1 MSAKGAQGS
10 SSSSSQTFRI
20 MAPTKSASTTLLA
33 RFVGTHLP
41 ADLTAQN
48 ASKGHDQ
55 WSMKEQR
62 MTEGGPVVNYVLD
75 KNSLAEDL
83 SDRAQYKGA
92 PEGTMTG
99 ADKPSNYF
107 ILVKEKADFVAVPVD
122 KWVTFRYSTVNR
134 KFDAQTLEEAEAAM
148 KYRRTEAEKQD
159 VVSLAKLGDLEK
171 QDGATKNGKD
181 GGKGSGKKGS
191 KAKKDA
197 DAASKKDNRDEPD
210 SEDEWK
216 DVKAEKLKKRSLMM
230 EADDGLGTVRQA
242 TALDFKDGYKP
253 KGAEDWEH
261 EIAADDDDLDMG
273 DDEMMED
280 GMEDGGFR
288 GKRYMPS
295 PSVSGDDGAMDGDL
309 SDGGM
314 GDTSL
319 RRKLQQTLK
328 KLNKKDLSSDGDDVD
343 DDDDGDDDDDD
354 DDDVEALDAMASG
367 DFLGNQSEA
376 RPPKEDEK
384 ETKESKKRKGEEK
397 KPAAAGVAEKK
408 PKLKSSSAAAKAAKK
423 PAKAEATGV
432 PSEEEIRSLLAKKQ
446 RMLLGEMARE
456 FKKRLNGPE
465 EMKQFTKRVKA
476 VAMFEPGSTKKHL
489 VLKK

>member
-354 DDDVEALDAMASG
+354 VEALDAMASG

-408 PKLKSSSAAAKAAKK
+408 PKLKSSSKAAKK

>member
-171 QDGATKNGKD
+171 QDGASKNGKD

-354 DDDVEALDAMASG
+354 VEALDAMASG

-408 PKLKSSSAAAKAAKK
+408 PKLKSSSKAAKK